1 LILTICNSHFCKLQN
16 NKCGVMNMNVN
27 RRQAMGQIIGL
38 VSVAAGGGIMATA
51 MAADTCPGDIS
62 IGIGSEGTSDL
73 TANLLTYVKV
83 EPLAVAKRA
92 YEDYGKG
99 GCMYGVFDAIVK
111 ELAAQGHEDACKF
124 AAIPTNITV
133 YGAGG
138 IAGWGTLCGCLN
150 AAAMAV
156 NMLAGVDRNKVIR
169 SVYHYYESTAMPRG
183 DSEFLSAIGAP
194 TRKTDAGELLTADK
208 IGQSVAKSILCH
220 TSVTLWSKQSKF
232 GTSHPAKLER
242 CAQVTAEIAYMT
254 VDFLNKALDN
264 TLDVA
269 TAAEGNSDCAG
280 CHSSTKR
287 EPDTYFATD
296 VNAQMECQT
305 CHSEHDVTAGLTG
318 AHEGFTCSDCH

>member
-1 LILTICNSHFCKLQN
+1 M
-16 NKCGVMNMNVN
+16 MNIN

-38 VSVAAGGGIMATA
+38 VSVAAGGGIMANA
-51 MAADTCPGDIS
+51 MAADTCAGDNA
-62 IGIGSEGTSDL
+62 IGIGSDGSSDL
-73 TANLLTYVKV
+73 AANLLTYVKV
-83 EPLAVAKRA
+83 DPLAVAKRA

-133 YGAGG
+133 YGGG
-138 IAGWGTLCGCLN
+138 GVSGWGSLCGCVN

-156 NMLAGVDRNKVIR
+156 NMLAGVDRTKVIR
-169 SVYHYYESTAMPRG
+169 SVYHYYESTSMPRG
-183 DSEFLSAIGAP
+183 DSEFLTAIGAP
-194 TRKTDAGELLTADK
+194 TRTTNAGEPLTAEL

-232 GTSHPAKLER
+232 GTSHAAKLER
-242 CAQVTAEIAYMT
+242 CAQVTAEVAYIT
-254 VDFLNKALDN
+254 ADYLNKALDG

-269 TAAEGNSDCAG
+269 TVADSNSDCGA

-296 VNAQMECQT
+296 VNSQMECQS
-305 CHSEHDVTAGLTG
+305 CHSEHDVSAGLTS
-318 AHEGFTCSDCH
+318 AHADYTCSDCH